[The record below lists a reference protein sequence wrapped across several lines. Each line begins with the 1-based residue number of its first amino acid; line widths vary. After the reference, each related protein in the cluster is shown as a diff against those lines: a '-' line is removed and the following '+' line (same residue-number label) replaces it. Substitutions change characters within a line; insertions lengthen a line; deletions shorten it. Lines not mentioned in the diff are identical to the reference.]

1 MSEIASSHRRRLA
14 LLAAFL
20 GVVSAVFLLLPPRPA
35 AAIVC
40 NPQDGLCTE
49 SNTTYYAGPKFMKV
63 VGSCVC
69 GNCTGE
75 ETMYFITHLACC
87 PCD

>member
-1 MSEIASSHRRRLA
+1 MTGIASLHRRRLA
-14 LLAAFL
+14 LLAVFL
-20 GVVSAVFLLLPPRPA
+20 GVVSAVFLLLPARPA

-49 SNTTYYAGPKFMKV
+49 SNTTYYSGPKHKTV

-75 ETMYFITHLACC
+75 ETMYFITLLACC